1 MLALFVPLLSLV
13 ALFVP
18 ASAQAGTPAPSYV
31 AVTVAEGVGSTVPL
45 SAIEHLPPGGEGKLL
60 VQVTNVGDEN
70 AEGSVSPIVVQDVL
84 PEGLDATAISSENI
98 NGEPLGATCEL
109 SALRCSYGGSIVP
122 FELSSAVY
130 VVITVRVGPGVAAGL
145 TNEVD
150 VSGGGLKGGAVFRE
164 AVPANTNP
172 TDNGLA
178 DAQFLFTGEDGLP
191 DTVAGSHPFQVVSTI
206 VPNTHNTK
214 DLQIELP
221 DGVVGNTN
229 VVPQCSTGAFDLVN
243 KAGLNGCAATTA
255 IGVATVDLAGFGVL
269 TVPLFNLV
277 PSPGEPARFGF
288 EAVHVPVILD
298 TSVRTGHGYGVS
310 VHINNIPDLEGFEES
325 QVAFWGVPAEVVHNP
340 LRGWNCLLDTL
351 VYGPEYFP
359 CEAHYE
365 APLIPF
371 LTLPTSCHGP
381 QALTLTATAD
391 TWQDREFSG
400 ELALYTPLEGMQ
412 QCGQLRFEPSLKV
425 APDGEQASTPTGLTV
440 DVHEPQAGALNP
452 TGTAGAAVRNITVA
466 LPEGVVV
473 NPAGADGLQ
482 ACSEEQIGYTGM
494 QELEP
499 AAEPGVKTATF
510 TPEEQSCPT
519 ASKIGTVKITTP
531 LLPNPL
537 EGSVYLATQ
546 DQNPFGSLLAL
557 YIVARDPVSGVLV
570 KLPAEVS
577 LNPVT
582 GQVTTTVENSP
593 QLPFEDAELHF
604 FGGSRAPLATPAR
617 CGSYTTT
624 ASFEPWSDTPTV
636 ENGTAFDVKEGPNG
650 GACPG
655 SGLAFGPSLTAE
667 TTNINAGG
675 FSPLATTI
683 TREDGQQNIDRV
695 TLKMPPGLTGILT
708 GVPLCHEAEANVGT
722 CPAASKIGSTIVSV
736 GLGGDP
742 YSVTGGEVFLTEKY
756 EGAPFGLSIVNPAVA
771 GPFNLGK
778 VIVRARIE
786 IDPRTAA
793 LTVTTGEIPHIL
805 DGIPLQIK
813 HVHVEIER
821 PGFIVN
827 PTSCEPM
834 QITGSVSAV
843 EGASANVSEPF
854 QVTNCTALKFN
865 PVFTASTSAKDSFN
879 DLGASLTAKVSYP
892 KTVQGA
898 EANIAKVK
906 VELPKALPSRLTTL
920 QKACLARTFEAN
932 PAACPAASFIGHAVV
947 HTQLIPVPLEGP
959 AIFVSHGG
967 EAFPSI
973 IIVLQGYGIKVEL
986 VGTTFISHAGVT
998 STTFKTVPD
1007 QPFETF
1013 ELTLQTSKFSA
1024 LVALTNV
1031 CKPTK
1036 TETVKKKVSV
1046 KRDGKTV
1053 KVTKKVSEQVPA
1065 PLLMPTEFVGQNGA
1079 EFKQTTK
1086 IGVTGCPKA
1095 KVAKKAK
1102 AKKKAKR
1109 KRK

>member
-1 MLALFVPLLSLV
+1 V
-13 ALFVP
+13 ALLVP
-18 ASAQAGTPAPSYV
+18 ASAQAATPSPSYV

-45 SAIEHLPPGGEGKLL
+45 SSIEHLPPGGEGKLM

-84 PEGLDATAISSENI
+84 PEGLDATAIEGTNLFGS
-98 NGEPLGATCEL
+98 PVGASCEL
-109 SALRCSYGGSIVP
+109 SALRCSYGGSILP
-122 FELSSAVY
+122 FELNSAFC
-130 VVITVRVGPGVAAGL
+130 VVITVRVEPGAAARL

-164 AVPANTNP
+164 TVPANTNP

-178 DAQFLFTGEDGLP
+178 DAQLLFVGEDGLP

-206 VPNTHNTK
+206 VPNTQNTK

-221 DGVVGNTN
+221 DGVVGNTT
-229 VVPQCSTGAFDLVN
+229 VVPQCPTGAFDLVN
-243 KAGLNGCAATTA
+243 KEGQNGCAATTA
-255 IGVATVDLAGFGVL
+255 IGVAAVNLKGFGGGV

-288 EAVHVPVILD
+288 EVQHIPVILD

-325 QVAFWGVPAEVVHNP
+325 QVTFWGIPAEVVHNP
-340 LRGWNCLLDTL
+340 LRGWGCVYDTL
-351 VYGPEYFP
+351 GYAQFP
-359 CEAHYE
+359 CEANYE

-371 LTLPTSCHGP
+371 LTLPTACHGP
-381 QALTLTATAD
+381 QALTLTANAD

-537 EGSVYLATQ
+537 EGSVYLASPQ
-546 DQNPFGSLLAL
+546 NYQGGEQQNPFRSLIAI
-557 YIVARDPVSGVLV
+557 YIVAHDPVSGVLV

-582 GQVTTTVENSP
+582 GQLTTTIQNSP

-604 FGGSRAPLATPAR
+604 FGGSRAPLATPAH

-624 ASFEPWSDTPTV
+624 SSFEPWSDTPTV
-636 ENGTAFDVKEGPNG
+636 ENGTAFDVKEGPNAS
-650 GACPG
+650 ACPG
-655 SGLAFGPSLTAE
+655 SGLAFGPSLTAG
-667 TTNINAGG
+667 TTNINAGS
-675 FSPLATTI
+675 FTSLQTTVS
-683 TREDGQQNIDRV
+683 REDGQQSISAIQ
-695 TLKMPPGLTGILT
+695 LHFPPGISGVLT
-708 GVPLCHEAEANVGT
+708 GVPLCPEAQANAGT
-722 CPAASKIGSTIVSV
+722 CSPESQIGETIVSV

-742 YSVTGGEVFLTEKY
+742 YSVTGGKVYLTGPY

-771 GPFNLGK
+771 GPFDLGK
-778 VIVRARIE
+778 VIVRGKLE
-786 IDPRTAA
+786 VDPTTAA
-793 LTVTTGEIPHIL
+793 LTFTSNSEAQGYAIPHIL

-813 HVHVEIER
+813 HVFVTINR
-821 PGFIVN
+821 PGFTFN
-827 PTSCEPM
+827 PTNCDP
-834 QITGSVSAV
+834 TKV
-843 EGASANVSEPF
+843 EGAVTGVEGGTSPVSEPF
-854 QVTNCTALKFN
+854 QVTNCENLKFE
-865 PVFTASTSAKDSFN
+865 PKFSTSTSGKTSKAD
-879 DLGASLTAKVSYP
+879 GASLHVSLSYP
-892 KTVQGA
+892 AGA
-898 EANIAKVK
+898 LGADANLKYVK
-906 VELPKALPSRLTTL
+906 VDLPKALPSRLTTL
-920 QKACLARTFEAN
+920 QKACLAKTFAEN
-932 PAACPAASFIGHAVV
+932 PAKCPSESLIGTAKAV
-947 HTQLIPVPLEGP
+947 TPILPVPLQGP
-959 AIFVSHGG
+959 VYFVSNGG
-967 EAFPSI
+967 EAFPNLI
-973 IIVLQGYGIKVEL
+973 MVLQGYGVRIDL
-986 VGTTFISHAGVT
+986 VGDTFISKEGVT
-998 STTFKTVPD
+998 SSTFKALPD
-1007 QPFETF
+1007 QPVTSF
-1013 ELTLQTSKFSA
+1013 ELTLPEGKFSA
-1024 LVALTNV
+1024 LGTNKTL
-1031 CKPTK
+1031 CHPTK
-1036 TETVKKKVSV
+1036 TVTTSKRVKVELHG
-1046 KRDGKTV
+1046 RTKTV
-1053 KVTKKVSEQVPA
+1053 TRKTTKTEPE
-1065 PLLMPTEFVGQNGA
+1065 PLEMPTKFIGQNGT
-1079 EFKQTTK
+1079 ELSRQTP
-1086 IGVTGCPKA
+1086 VTVTNCPKA
-1095 KVAKKAK
+1095 ATAKPKHRRKQAKKT
-1102 AKKKAKR
+1102 
-1109 KRK
+1109 